1 MPLVVDPDR
10 SHVVV
15 ETTAKGL
22 LAKLAHDLRIEARGA
37 EGRALSDTEVRV
49 SFPVDKMTVVES
61 RRHGSGPFGPP
72 PASDRP
78 TIEQKIR
85 DEVFPGT
92 RAIEV
97 TAHVDG
103 ARATIDVETARGKQT
118 ISTSAAVSRDGA
130 EVRASGTTRLSLEAL
145 RAGQPHVPMGAIK
158 LEDAVDVRFEIV
170 LVER

>member
-1 MPLVVDPDR
+1 MALVVDAAR
-10 SHVVV
+10 SRVVV

-22 LAKLAHDLRIEARGA
+22 LAKLAHDLRIEARGV
-37 EGRALSDTEVRV
+37 EGEAISDTEVRAT
-49 SFPVDKMTVVES
+49 FPVDRMVVVQS

-72 PASDRP
+72 SESDRP

-92 RAIEV
+92 RAIQV
-97 TAHVDG
+97 TAHLDGERVTLDVDAG
-103 ARATIDVETARGKQT
+103 RGRQSVSTTARVERAP
-118 ISTSAAVSRDGA
+118 S
-130 EVRASGTTRLSLEAL
+130 EVRASGTARLSLEAL
-145 RAGQPHVPMGAIK
+145 HAGQPHVPMGAIK